1 MQYALLSSLTLLV
14 GSLGRGALGE
24 MIETDGYVA
33 VFNLC
38 AALGAIAVVF
48 CIFEWIRVEH
58 QRRRDAARPAL
69 VPTSD
74 AARAAEG
81 DTAA

>member
-1 MQYALLSSLTLLV
+1 
-14 GSLGRGALGE
+14 

-48 CIFEWIRVEH
+48 CILEWIRAERA
-58 QRRRDAARPAL
+58 RRREIAHPEL
-69 VPTSD
+69 VPPSD